1 MEDDLFDVFRD
12 EDPRLVWIGS
22 VGSMEAARE
31 LIRSEAAT
39 AQEKFIIYGVVTH
52 TRIHLRAEDCS

>member
-22 VGSMEAARE
+22 VHSMEAARE
-31 LIRSEAAT
+31 LIRSKAVA
-39 AQEKFIIYGVVTH
+39 AQEKFVIYGVVTH
-52 TRIHLRAEDCS
+52 TRVYLRAEDCS